1 MSKRAAERHA
11 IFTVHGEKCYMC
23 NVPLTL
29 QTMEIDHVIPQTLA
43 DEPGR
48 LAKVVAELGRPPD
61 FDVYSYEN
69 MLPACGPC
77 NSAKSNMI
85 WESSLLIQLH
95 LQRAKSKAADVEAMT
110 VKTLRQR
117 DVANALNI
125 LERAHEN
132 GLTDQGPHIPSVD
145 TVKVLWRYQTTV
157 REPEQA
163 IEPLRLTPSIRIIYL
178 TAPVGFTEKTLDLFR
193 SHEHV
198 HAIIDAKRSAD
209 GRYHDIWLQVTD
221 EFADFVV
228 AYARTQAEPH

>member
-1 MSKRAAERHA
+1 MSKRAAVRHA
-11 IFTVHGEKCYMC
+11 IYTVHGEKCYMC
-23 NVPLTL
+23 HAPLNL

-43 DEPGR
+43 DEPSR
-48 LAKVVAELGRPPD
+48 LAKVLAELGRPAD
-61 FDVYSYEN
+61 FDVNSYEN
-69 MLPACGPC
+69 MSPACGPC
-77 NSAKSNMI
+77 NSGKSNII

-95 LQRAKSKAADVEAMT
+95 LQKAKAKAADVEALT
-110 VKTLRQR
+110 AKTLRER
-117 DVANALNI
+117 YVANALNT
-125 LERAHEN
+125 LERARED
-132 GLTDQGPHIPSVD
+132 GLTDD
-145 TVKVLWRYQTTV
+145 TIKVLWRYQTKV

-163 IEPLRLTPSIRIIYL
+163 IEPLRLTPSIRVIYL

-228 AYARTQAEPH
+228 AYARTQAELH